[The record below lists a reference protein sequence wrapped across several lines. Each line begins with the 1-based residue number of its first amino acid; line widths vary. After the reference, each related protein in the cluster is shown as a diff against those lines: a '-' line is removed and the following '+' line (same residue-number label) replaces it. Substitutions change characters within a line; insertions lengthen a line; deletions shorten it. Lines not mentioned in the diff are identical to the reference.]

1 MKKQLNLI
9 LILVFVLAATLNL
22 NAQDNAKRIAI
33 PGFSSSTNIPNSTI
47 LSIQQRVID
56 AFVGNKKFTVV
67 ERNQTEM
74 LNKETNLQKTEQFMD
89 GKGNVSDKV
98 ANTGAQY
105 ILTGVISRINYSQE
119 EREKKEFDKAS
130 QKMVVVG
137 KYTVYYCTI
146 ELNLKIIDVT
156 TTQIVLSKVLN
167 VTNNSGSGKKTGGFF
182 AQLID
187 LGSEA
192 GAANETEAY
201 NLALKQISTAT
212 NDFAIEA
219 FPNILVI
226 AEITKRSGEKAEEVL
241 LSGDFTDG
249 MKVKQTLF
257 VKKVS
262 EKMVGTKK
270 LVRKETIG
278 ELRILKIEEGGFI
291 TCEVRKGNSDIA
303 SAFDASIQ
311 LQVSEKD

>member
-56 AFVGNKKFTVV
+56 AFVSNKKFTVV

-105 ILTGVISRINYSQE
+105 ILTGVISRIDYAQE

-156 TTQIVLSKVLN
+156 TTQIVLSKVVN

-219 FPNILVI
+219 FPNVLVI
-226 AEITKRSGEKAEEVL
+226 AE
-241 LSGDFTDG
+241 
-249 MKVKQTLF
+249 
-257 VKKVS
+257 
-262 EKMVGTKK
+262 
-270 LVRKETIG
+270 
-278 ELRILKIEEGGFI
+278 
-291 TCEVRKGNSDIA
+291 
-303 SAFDASIQ
+303 
-311 LQVSEKD
+311 